1 MKTIRV
7 LQVGLTSNIGG
18 TETFV
23 MNLYRHIDRKKIQ
36 FDFLVDHD
44 KRLPF
49 EEEIVKM
56 GGRVFY
62 EYYYVREKNKSDYS
76 SPEEFFKKHT
86 DIDAV
91 HLNVQELNT
100 LVRVLQAAKK
110 AGIKTRI
117 LHSHNAGYMYKRNI
131 KQKLYEAY
139 ARMQIDGLV
148 TQRLACSDAAAEF
161 LFRGKGEYTVVP
173 NAIDVKKFAFCSRTR
188 QMLRS
193 ALGVR
198 EDEVLLGF
206 VGSFNF
212 QKNIGFILDI
222 MRNIVQQNDKYKL
235 LMLGQGELF
244 ETAQNTIKENKLEE
258 HVICP
263 GNKPNVNEYMSAM
276 DLFLLPS
283 RFEGFGIVLLEAQ
296 ANGLKCF
303 TSDGA
308 VPVAANVTGNVTY
321 LPLEDGAE
329 CWAKKICVTEK
340 SRYDGQSVLSNSKY
354 DIDKMIVMIE
364 NIYTKE

>member
-117 LHSHNAGYMYKRNI
+117 LHSHNAGYMYK
-131 KQKLYEAY
+131 
-139 ARMQIDGLV
+139 
-148 TQRLACSDAAAEF
+148 
-161 LFRGKGEYTVVP
+161 
-173 NAIDVKKFAFCSRTR
+173 
-188 QMLRS
+188 
-193 ALGVR
+193 
-198 EDEVLLGF
+198 
-206 VGSFNF
+206 
-212 QKNIGFILDI
+212 
-222 MRNIVQQNDKYKL
+222 
-235 LMLGQGELF
+235 
-244 ETAQNTIKENKLEE
+244 
-258 HVICP
+258 
-263 GNKPNVNEYMSAM
+263 
-276 DLFLLPS
+276 
-283 RFEGFGIVLLEAQ
+283 
-296 ANGLKCF
+296 
-303 TSDGA
+303 
-308 VPVAANVTGNVTY
+308 
-321 LPLEDGAE
+321 
-329 CWAKKICVTEK
+329 
-340 SRYDGQSVLSNSKY
+340 
-354 DIDKMIVMIE
+354 
-364 NIYTKE
+364 